1 MLLFVLIAV
10 AWLTIAVLVVA
21 ICRMAARGD
30 ATPAVSA
37 PAAAMALAEGL
48 PAEDQFLRPTADAA
62 HARRSRPRAPL
73 AVPGSSQHSHSVS

>member
-30 ATPAVSA
+30 AMPAVPA
-37 PAAAMALAEGL
+37 PAAAVPPVERL
-48 PAEDQFLRPTADAA
+48 PAEELLLRPTANAA
-62 HARRSRPRAPL
+62 HARRSRPLAPL
-73 AVPGSSQHSHSVS
+73 AVPGSTRHGVG